1 MGHDKDASIMSELD
15 AAQSPTQSAGQIQ
28 QNRRYAN
35 CAMREK
41 LRFKGK
47 QCQLAGK
54 KLDINFD
61 FHGTVAR
68 SHAPEAIA
76 VSAPADLTLDNR
88 P

>member
-1 MGHDKDASIMSELD
+1 
-15 AAQSPTQSAGQIQ
+15 
-28 QNRRYAN
+28 
-35 CAMREK
+35 MREK